1 MAEHSIPVD
10 LFNPGQVFAC
20 LGFLEAADVLCG
32 EAQGGFHDWDNN
44 SVATFH
50 LSTGGNEN
58 PVEAVLEFLATE
70 AEIRR
75 VTPRGYVD
83 PPPKKKKSASTGTN
97 DEDDAVSETE
107 TANPSKP
114 TETFMAQK
122 ADKMTLPIRFG
133 GVNRPVIE
141 LGHWADGSGR
151 ETFKLYSGN
160 RSADK
165 IAHDM
170 LNGVRAK
177 PTPRQKQ
184 KAQPGTL
191 QTKGIKQLFDE
202 DQNGLISDP
211 FRVAPMGGSFNFD
224 PRGAWTAIDAGYS
237 PNTQKHTVT
246 ASPVVEF
253 LAAWGLQ
260 NTRPLMSGNKGRKV
274 RYAVWKEMLPPMLA
288 RAAFIRAIPGLTI
301 KCFRF
306 TLALSGKNKIV
317 TFAKQENLP

>member
-1 MAEHSIPVD
+1 MTEHSIPVD

-44 SVATFH
+44 SVARFH
-50 LSTGGNEN
+50 LSSGGDEN
-58 PVEAVLEFLATE
+58 PFEVVLKFLAKE
-70 AEIRR
+70 AKIERIA
-75 VTPRGYVD
+75 PRDYV
-83 PPPKKKKSASTGTN
+83 
-97 DEDDAVSETE
+97 EME
-107 TANPSKP
+107 TANPP
-114 TETFMAQK
+114 ELTETFMAQK
-122 ADKMTLPIRFG
+122 ADKTILPIRFG
-133 GVNRPVIE
+133 GGNRPVIE
-141 LGHWADGSGR
+141 LGHWADGSSR
-151 ETFKLYSGN
+151 NTFKLYSGS

-165 IAHDM
+165 IARDM

-177 PTPRQKQ
+177 PKPTKKQ
-184 KAQPGTL
+184 KYKRQPGTL
-191 QTKGIKQLFDE
+191 QKKGIKQLFDE
-202 DQNGLISDP
+202 ARNGLISDP
-211 FRVAPMGGSFNFD
+211 FRVTPMGGSFNFD

-237 PNTQKHTVT
+237 PNTQKHAVM

-260 NTRPLMSGNKGRKV
+260 DARPLLSRNKRREV

-288 RAAFIRAIPGLTI
+288 RAAFIGAIPGLTI

>member
-1 MAEHSIPVD
+1 MTEHSIPVD

-32 EAQGGFHDWDNN
+32 EAQGCFHDWDNN
-44 SVATFH
+44 SVARFH

-58 PVEAVLEFLATE
+58 PFEAVLGFLAEE

-75 VTPRGYVD
+75 VAPRGYVD
-83 PPPKKKKSASTGTN
+83 PPPKKKKSASSETN
-97 DEDDAVSETE
+97 DEGDVVSETE
-107 TANPSKP
+107 AANPP
-114 TETFMAQK
+114 EQTETFMAQK
-122 ADKMTLPIRFG
+122 ADKTTLPIRFG
-133 GVNRPVIE
+133 GGNRPVIE

-165 IAHDM
+165 IARDM
-170 LNGVRAK
+170 LNGVRK
-177 PTPRQKQ
+177 SIKKQKQ
-184 KAQPGTL
+184 EGQPGAL
-191 QTKGIKQLFDE
+191 QTKGIEQLFDE
-202 DQNGLISDP
+202 DRNGLISDP
-211 FRVAPMGGSFNFD
+211 FRVTPMSGSFNFD

-237 PNTQKHTVT
+237 PNTQNHTVT

-260 NTRPLMSGNKGRKV
+260 NTRPLMWGNKGREV

-288 RAAFIRAIPGLTI
+288 RAASIGAIPGLTI

>member
-10 LFNPGQVFAC
+10 LLNPGQVFAC
-20 LGFLEAADVLCG
+20 LGFLEAADILCG
-32 EAQGGFHDWDNN
+32 GAEGGFHDWENN
-44 SVATFH
+44 SVARFR
-50 LSTGGNEN
+50 LSTGGDEN
-58 PVEAVLEFLATE
+58 PFEAVLEFLATE

-75 VTPRGYVD
+75 VAPRGYV
-83 PPPKKKKSASTGTN
+83 
-97 DEDDAVSETE
+97 DAVSETE
-107 TANPSKP
+107 TANPP
-114 TETFMAQK
+114 ELTETFMARK

-133 GVNRPVIE
+133 GGNRPVIE

-177 PTPRQKQ
+177 PTKKQKQ
-184 KAQPGTL
+184 KGQSGAL
-191 QTKGIKQLFDE
+191 QTKGIEQLFAE
-202 DQNGLISDP
+202 DRNGLISDP
-211 FRVAPMGGSFNFD
+211 FRAIPMGGSFNFD

-260 NTRPLMSGNKGRKV
+260 DTRPLMSGNKGRKV
-274 RYAVWKEMLPPMLA
+274 GYAVWKEMLPPMLA